1 MEIANDLIQFFGI
14 DLLSESATFVDLIN
28 VTMRIGVSL
37 WITIFIIRSLF
48 LATTI
53 GGRRFY

>member
-1 MEIANDLIQFFGI
+1 MEIANSLIEFFGI
-14 DLLSESATFVDLIN
+14 DLLQDSATFIDLLN
-28 VTMRIGVSL
+28 VTMRIGISL
-37 WITIFIIRSLF
+37 WVTIFIIRSLF

>member
-1 MEIANDLIQFFGI
+1 MAIVDSLIQFFGI
-14 DLLSESATFVDLIN
+14 DMLTSSATFVDLLN
-28 VTMRIGVSL
+28 VIMRIGVSL
-37 WITIFIIRSLF
+37 WLTIFIIRSLF

>member
-1 MEIANDLIQFFGI
+1 MALVDSLIQFFGI
-14 DLLSESATFVDLIN
+14 DMLSGSATFVDLLN
-28 VTMRIGVSL
+28 VIMRIGVSMWL
-37 WITIFIIRSLF
+37 TIFIIRSLF

>member
-1 MEIANDLIQFFGI
+1 MEVVNSLIEFFGI
-14 DLLSESATFVDLIN
+14 NLLGESATFVDLLNCIF
-28 VTMRIGVSL
+28 RIGISMWL
-37 WITIFIIRSLF
+37 TIFIIRSMF

>member
-1 MEIANDLIQFFGI
+1 MALAENLIEFFGI
-14 DLLSESATFVDLIN
+14 DMLTGSATFVDLLN
-28 VTMRIGVSL
+28 VVMRIGISMWL
-37 WITIFIIRSLF
+37 TIFIIRSLF

>member
-1 MEIANDLIQFFGI
+1 MAIVDSLINYFGI
-14 DLLSESATFVDLIN
+14 DLLNQSATFVDLLN
-28 VTMRIGVSL
+28 CTVKIGLSMWL
-37 WITIFIIRSLF
+37 TIFIIRSMF